1 VRFAEIENLLGPET
15 LFNIEQNVT
24 AAYEAAGDDHDGF
37 RALREFLIGL
47 LAAVVTTERH
57 LSSAEQFAAE
67 DAMQLNALVRK
78 IKSISQPAEGAP
90 FEAPSD
96 NDGSRWIVSGNGWKP
111 KLVSA
116 TREG

>member
-15 LFNIEQNVT
+15 LSNIEQNVT
-24 AAYEAAGDDHDGF
+24 AAYEAAGDDQDGF

-57 LSSAEQFAAE
+57 LPSAERFAAE
-67 DAMQLNALVRK
+67 DAMQLNALVKK
-78 IKSISQPAEGAP
+78 IKSISRPAGGAVL
-90 FEAPSD
+90 EEPSD
-96 NDGSRWIVSGNGWKP
+96 DDGSRWIVSDSGWKP
-111 KLVSA
+111 RLVSA